1 MNGLEKHFVRQKGI
15 SEELQ
20 DLRIAG
26 NEILDIGLGVARQQ
40 RQRLGRVLRATPEVL
55 RYMKKK
61 CGIRRPECL
70 KNHFFPQ
77 ILKDLTRYE

>member
-1 MNGLEKHFVRQKGI
+1 MNGLEKHFVGQKGI

-26 NEILDIGLGVARQQ
+26 NEILDIGVGVARQQ
-40 RQRLGRVLRATPEVL
+40 RQRLGRVLRATQEVR

-61 CGIRRPECL
+61 
-70 KNHFFPQ
+70 
-77 ILKDLTRYE
+77 Y